1 MIALNL
7 KALCNRQVCP
17 ILPNMNRPSRYR
29 CLPALALLVCLPSLA
44 ATVYKSID
52 EQGVVSFSDAPP
64 QNEIL
69 LETVVIDNQ
78 ASLSSEQAQQNLQNM
93 RETTDRMVADRMARE
108 KHRAEMRELDVQAE
122 AMQTPQYPEYYEDR
136 ATYSGSYNYRTTP
149 YWRRPGHVRPVHPIA
164 RPPLR
169 RPGHRPRGTEPLP
182 VNNFPAPHIRPLFT
196 PKVRGSVR

>member
-1 MIALNL
+1 MIALNP
-7 KALCNRQVCP
+7 KFLCNRPVCP
-17 ILPNMNRPSRYR
+17 ILSDMKRSNRYR
-29 CLPALALLVCLPSLA
+29 WLTALTLLVCQQALT

-78 ASLSSEQAQQNLQNM
+78 ASLSDDEAQQNLQNM

-108 KHRAEMRELDVQAE
+108 KHRAEVRELE
-122 AMQTPQYPEYYEDR
+122 AQTETMQTPQYPEYYEGST
-136 ATYSGSYNYRTTP
+136 TYSGYYNYPTRP
-149 YWRRPGHVRPVHPIA
+149 YRGRPGHVRPVHPIA

-169 RPGHRPRGTEPLP
+169 RPGHRPRDTEPLP
-182 VNNFPAPHIRPLFT
+182 VSNFPAPHIRPLFT
-196 PKVRGSVR
+196 PKVRGSAR

>member
-1 MIALNL
+1 MIALTVNF
-7 KALCNRQVCP
+7 LCKRPVCP
-17 ILPNMNRPSRYR
+17 ILPGMNRPSTYR
-29 CLPALALLVCLPSLA
+29 WLSALALLYCLPSLA

-52 EQGVVSFSDAPP
+52 EQGVVRFSDAPP

-93 RETTDRMVADRMARE
+93 RETTDRMAADRMARE

-122 AMQTPQYPEYYEDR
+122 AIQAPQYPEYYEDR
-136 ATYSGSYNYRTTP
+136 TTYSGSYNYRTTP

-169 RPGHRPRGTEPLP
+169 RPGHRPRGIEPFP
-182 VNNFPAPHIRPLFT
+182 VSNFPAPHIRPLFT
-196 PKVRGSVR
+196 PKVRGSAR

>member
-1 MIALNL
+1 MIVLTL
-7 KALCNRQVCP
+7 KFLRHRPVCS
-17 ILPNMNRPSRYR
+17 ILSGMKYPNRYR
-29 CLPALALLVCLPSLA
+29 WLPVIAILYCVPGQTE
-44 ATVYKSID
+44 TVYKSID

-78 ASLSSEQAQQNLQNM
+78 ASLSDDQTQQNLQNM

-108 KHRAEMRELDVQAE
+108 KHRAEMRELDVQTE
-122 AMQTPQYPEYYEDR
+122 AMQAPQYPEYYEDR
-136 ATYSGSYNYRTTP
+136 TVYSGYYNDSTRP

-169 RPGHRPRGTEPLP
+169 RPGHRPNRTDPNP
-182 VNNFPAPHIRPLFT
+182 VSNFPAPHVRPLFT
-196 PKVRGSVR
+196 PKVRGSAR